1 MRFRKWGF
9 VVLAAVLVVAVVVPV
24 TAQETPPEL
33 PGEAVLADIFAPRG
47 VEVDAEGNVYVAIAG
62 NGGELTIDMQTPDG
76 VAQVNVGMTGKVVR
90 IAPDGTVTDVIPA
103 LPSVAMP
110 SETVGVYRAI
120 PQNGSLWL
128 VVSVMPGMFYGNTVV
143 EMDLETLTVRR
154 VINLSAFEADN
165 NPDGNEI
172 DSNVTDIDW
181 LPDGT
186 MLITDAGANTLYS
199 WTEEAGLA
207 VIQTWSENS
216 VPDSLDV
223 AEDGS
228 VYIGFLG
235 AGLAPGAAKIEQW
248 RDGELVG
255 TWSGLNAVSDILV
268 TADGVLAVELLRF
281 GEQGPGPGGVV
292 LVAPDGTVTPVVE
305 GLMAPF
311 GIAQDADGALYVSYG
326 TIAFAPGMSGGV
338 IRVAGGM

>member
-1 MRFRKWGF
+1 MRLRRWGF
-9 VVLAAVLVVAVVVPV
+9 VVLAAAALVIPVA
-24 TAQETPPEL
+24 AQETPPEL
-33 PGEAVLADIFAPRG
+33 PGEVVLADIFAPRG

-62 NGGELTIDMQTPDG
+62 NGGELTIDMQTPG
-76 VAQVNVGMTGKVVR
+76 GIAQVSVGMTGKVVR

-103 LPSVAMP
+103 LPSTAMP
-110 SETVGVYRAI
+110 SETVGVYRAV
-120 PQNGSLWL
+120 PHEGSLW
-128 VVSVMPGMFYGNTVV
+128 VVYSAMPGTFYGNTVA

-186 MLITDAGANTLYS
+186 MLISDAGANTLYS
-199 WTEEAGLA
+199 WTEEEGLA
-207 VIQTWSENS
+207 VVQTWSENS

-268 TADGVLAVELLRF
+268 TADGVLAVELLRI
-281 GEQGPGPGGVV
+281 GEQGPVASGVV
-292 LVAPDGTVTPVVE
+292 LVAPDGTITPIVE

-326 TIAFAPGMSGGV
+326 TIALAPGMTGGV
-338 IRVAGGM
+338 IRVADGM